1 MTCLIVAYQEDLH
14 ADAVVASLIGQSDLI
29 RIDPFTGADYI
40 DFDSDIQELFVINGE
55 QLDFASI
62 SGVYCRLALESL
74 DVESESPVERYAF
87 KEYLGVL
94 TGLLLNIPD
103 KKWLNFP
110 WNEAKAEGKIYPLL
124 KAKKLGLDVPQFWV
138 SNSTATLMRVAS
150 NKDLVVKP
158 ITDSP
163 IAIQNGTF
171 TDFPVDGEFL
181 APYTVR
187 FNADLID
194 VNSVEGS
201 AYLIQNR
208 INYDYEIRAC
218 VIDDDV
224 FATASDAIKS
234 GVDIRLEQ
242 RSNER
247 VISPPDKLTILL
259 KHLTKELGLRHATFD
274 IAVEA
279 VLGKYWLIDVNP
291 SGNWLWQEISHRLPI
306 SKTFAKALIS
316 GKRPIRV

>member
-1 MTCLIVAYQEDLH
+1 MTCLVVAYQEDLH
-14 ADAVVASLIGQSDLI
+14 ADAVVASLRRQSDFI
-29 RIDPFTGADYI
+29 RIDPFIGTDYL
-40 DFDSDIQELFVINGE
+40 DFDSDTPDSFVINGDL
-55 QLDFASI
+55 LDIASI

-87 KEYLGVL
+87 KEYLGAL
-94 TGLLLNIPD
+94 TGLMLNIPD

-138 SNSTATLMRVAS
+138 SNRSMTLMRIAT

-163 IAIQNGTF
+163 IAMQNGTF
-171 TDFPVDGEFL
+171 TDVPGSGEFF
-181 APYTVR
+181 APYTAKL
-187 FNADLID
+187 NLNLID
-194 VNSVEGS
+194 VNSVEGC

-218 VIDDDV
+218 VVDDDV

-259 KHLTKELGLRHATFD
+259 KSLTKELGLRHATFD

-279 VLGKYWLIDVNP
+279 ALGKYWLLDVNP
-291 SGNWLWQEISHRLPI
+291 SGNWLWQEIHHGLSI
-306 SKTFAKALIS
+306 SESFSQSLT
-316 GKRPIRV
+316 

>member
-14 ADAVVASLIGQSDLI
+14 ADAVVASLSGQSDLV
-29 RIDPFTGADYI
+29 RIDPFTGSDYI
-40 DFDSDIQELFVINGE
+40 DLDSGTPDLFVINGE
-55 QLDFASI
+55 QINFASI

-87 KEYLGVL
+87 KEYLGIL

-110 WNEAKAEGKIYPLL
+110 WNEVKAEGKIYPLL

-138 SNSTATLMRVAS
+138 SNSAVTLKKIAFD
-150 NKDLVVKP
+150 KDLVVKP
-158 ITDSP
+158 VTDSP

-171 TDFPVDGEFL
+171 TDIPCGGEFF
-181 APYTVR
+181 APYTVKL
-187 FNADLID
+187 NADLID
-194 VNSVEGS
+194 IDSVDGN

-208 INYDYEIRAC
+208 INYDYEIRVC

-259 KHLTKELGLRHATFD
+259 KNLTKELGLRHATFD

-279 VLGKYWLIDVNP
+279 ALGKYWLLDVNP

-306 SKTFAKALIS
+306 SKSFAKALI
-316 GKRPIRV
+316 

>member
-1 MTCLIVAYQEDLH
+1 MTCLVVAYQEDLH
-14 ADAVVASLIGQSDLI
+14 ADAVVASLRRQSDFI
-29 RIDPFTGADYI
+29 RIDPFIGTDYL
-40 DFDSDIQELFVINGE
+40 DFDSDTPDSFVINGDL
-55 QLDFASI
+55 LDIASI

-87 KEYLGVL
+87 KEYLGAL
-94 TGLLLNIPD
+94 TGLMLNIPD

-138 SNSTATLMRVAS
+138 SNRSMTLMRIAT

-163 IAIQNGTF
+163 IAMQNGTF
-171 TDFPVDGEFL
+171 TDVPGSGEFF
-181 APYTVR
+181 APYTAKL
-187 FNADLID
+187 NLNLID
-194 VNSVEGS
+194 VNSVEGCS
-201 AYLIQNR
+201 YLIQNR

-218 VIDDDV
+218 VVDDDV

-259 KHLTKELGLRHATFD
+259 KSLTKELGLRHATFD

-279 VLGKYWLIDVNP
+279 ALGKYWLLDVNP
-291 SGNWLWQEISHRLPI
+291 SGNWLWQEIHHGLSI
-306 SKTFAKALIS
+306 SESFSQSLT
-316 GKRPIRV
+316 